1 MAGAL
6 LWLRLGD
13 ESRARGEPGHNDGMT
28 LTHRWPWPG
37 NTSSVQH
44 GAYSSRKL
52 GPVAERIVTEILED
66 TATPR
71 YLVDDGSY
79 RLSLQAL
86 GRVEAICYLLWEFVA
101 TQLDEHDV
109 RALLEDVT
117 VATEHEQRDGAVVS
131 RRSVSRRVESAL
143 NQLRKFEVTAL
154 QMRKG
159 LGLDPASRSKM
170 AARILQP
177 QMFDIAM
184 VAAVMA
190 REGDGGDS
198 PDS

>member
-1 MAGAL
+1 
-6 LWLRLGD
+6 
-13 ESRARGEPGHNDGMT
+13 
-28 LTHRWPWPG
+28 
-37 NTSSVQH
+37 
-44 GAYSSRKL
+44 
-52 GPVAERIVTEILED
+52 VAERIVTEILED
-66 TATPR
+66 AATPR
-71 YLVDDGSY
+71 YLKDDGSY

-86 GRVEAICYLLWEFVA
+86 GRVEAICHLLWEFIA

-117 VATEHEQRDGAVVS
+117 EATEHEQRDGAVVT

-143 NQLRKFEVTAL
+143 NQLRKFEATGL

-177 QMFDIAM
+177 QMLDIAM

-190 REGDGGDS
+190 QKGDS
-198 PDS
+198 VEDDASPAAAVTDGSESALRPPAGKSV